1 MRRRIFISICLTSLL
16 TLFLT
21 FAFITGILYNSTF
34 NSIKREVRNESLYIS
49 EALESYQ
56 GHFSNI
62 SSYLNTVGL
71 KSLNRI
77 TLIGSDGVV
86 LYDNFALPANMDN
99 HSYRP
104 EFIDAMQS
112 GFGEITRFSDTLG
125 ESTYYYA
132 LKLED
137 NNILR
142 IASTTKSVL
151 GIVSDSIIWFILIF
165 ITLLTISV
173 IVARFLTGSIVKPI
187 NSLDLD
193 NPLSNDTYE
202 ELSPLLLR
210 MDKQKREIN
219 NNIQELTKTRDD
231 FSFITDNMSEGLVI
245 FSENGHVI
253 AANKSAKRIL
263 GVEEKH
269 YYLENCRDSNYVKAI
284 QSSLKGY
291 SSTVKLY
298 KEGHA
303 YQLSANPVKEN
314 STGYATVLFITDITE
329 KDQAEQRRK
338 EFSANVSHELKTPL
352 TSILGYAELISKQI
366 AKKEDIPRFAG
377 LIHSEAARLL
387 QVIEDIIK
395 LSRLDESDL
404 EKEFKDVSLDELCL
418 SVAKDLATKAEKHYV
433 KINLN
438 IIQVYIKGYS
448 PVLYEMIF
456 NLCDNAITYNKPGG
470 NVDISLRKNENTVTL
485 SIIDTGIGIPMEHQS
500 RVFERFYRV
509 DKSHSKDTGGTGL
522 GLSIVKHAAALHD
535 AKIELKSEPGKGTSV
550 SVIFKLK
557 HF

>member
-1 MRRRIFISICLTSLL
+1 
-16 TLFLT
+16 
-21 FAFITGILYNSTF
+21 
-34 NSIKREVRNESLYIS
+34 
-49 EALESYQ
+49 
-56 GHFSNI
+56 
-62 SSYLNTVGL
+62 
-71 KSLNRI
+71 
-77 TLIGSDGVV
+77 
-86 LYDNFALPANMDN
+86 
-99 HSYRP
+99 
-104 EFIDAMQS
+104 
-112 GFGEITRFSDTLG
+112 
-125 ESTYYYA
+125 
-132 LKLED
+132 
-137 NNILR
+137 
-142 IASTTKSVL
+142 
-151 GIVSDSIIWFILIF
+151 
-165 ITLLTISV
+165 
-173 IVARFLTGSIVKPI
+173 
-187 NSLDLD
+187 
-193 NPLSNDTYE
+193 
-202 ELSPLLLR
+202 
-210 MDKQKREIN
+210 
-219 NNIQELTKTRDD
+219 
-231 FSFITDNMSEGLVI
+231 MSEGLVI

-284 QSSLKGY
+284 QSSFKGF
-291 SSTVKLY
+291 SANEKLY

>member
-1 MRRRIFISICLTSLL
+1 M
-16 TLFLT
+16 
-21 FAFITGILYNSTF
+21 
-34 NSIKREVRNESLYIS
+34 
-49 EALESYQ
+49 
-56 GHFSNI
+56 
-62 SSYLNTVGL
+62 SSYLSTVGL

-77 TLIGSDGVV
+77 TFIGSDGTV

-99 HSYRP
+99 HSDRP
-104 EFIDAMQS
+104 EFINAMET

-151 GIVSDSIIWFILIF
+151 GILSDSIVWFILIF
-165 ITLLTISV
+165 IILLTVSV
-173 IVARFLTGSIVKPI
+173 LVARFSTTLIVKPI
-187 NSLDLD
+187 NTLDLD

-245 FSENGHVI
+245 FSENGHVL
-253 AANKSAKRIL
+253 AANRSAKKIL
-263 GVEEKH
+263 GVDEKH

-284 QSSLKGY
+284 QSSLKGN
-291 SSTVKLY
+291 SLTVKLN
-298 KEGHA
+298 KEGNT

-314 STGYATVLFITDITE
+314 STGYATVLFVTDITE

-366 AKKEDIPRFAG
+366 AKKEDVPHFAG

-387 QVIEDIIK
+387 QIIEDIIK

-404 EKEFKDVSLDELCL
+404 EKEFQDVSLDELCL
-418 SVAKDLATKAEKHYV
+418 SVVRDLNCKAEKHKV
-433 KINLN
+433 KINVN
-438 IIQVYIKGYS
+438 IVKANISGYT

-456 NLCDNAITYNKPGG
+456 NLCDNAITYNKQGG
-470 NVDISLRKNENTVTL
+470 NVDISIEKNTDDITLRIKD
-485 SIIDTGIGIPMEHQS
+485 SGIGISLEHQS

-509 DKSHSKDTGGTGL
+509 DKSHSRDTGGTGL
-522 GLSIVKHAAALHD
+522 GLSIVKHAAALHN
-535 AKIELKSEPGKGTSV
+535 AKVDLKSEPGKGTLITVVFNINRS
-550 SVIFKLK
+550 
-557 HF
+557 

>member
-77 TLIGSDGVV
+77 TLIGNDGVV

-151 GIVSDSIIWFILIF
+151 GIISDSIIWFILIF
-165 ITLLTISV
+165 IALLTISV

-210 MDKQKREIN
+210 MDKQKKEIN

-284 QSSLKGY
+284 QSSFKGF
-291 SSTVKLY
+291 SANEKLY

-418 SVAKDLATKAEKHYV
+418 SVAK
-433 KINLN
+433 I
-438 IIQVYIKGYS
+438 
-448 PVLYEMIF
+448 
-456 NLCDNAITYNKPGG
+456 
-470 NVDISLRKNENTVTL
+470 
-485 SIIDTGIGIPMEHQS
+485 
-500 RVFERFYRV
+500 
-509 DKSHSKDTGGTGL
+509 
-522 GLSIVKHAAALHD
+522 
-535 AKIELKSEPGKGTSV
+535 
-550 SVIFKLK
+550 
-557 HF
+557 